1 MPALRE
7 RGHLD
12 AAADRGELT
21 VPDSLG
27 DLVVKSCVLAVL
39 VVLASVYTRGWRA
52 LRRRGHGT
60 ITREWRLV
68 VYLAGLGV
76 IGLALLSPID
86 ALADAWFSAHML
98 QHLLLTMVAAPL
110 LLLGN
115 PLPPCLWGVPP
126 RARHALGHP
135 LTRPAPFRRMLAAL
149 TRLPVAWLIYV
160 GFLWGWHLPLLYGA
174 ALEHEAVHI
183 LEHLTF
189 FASSLI
195 FWWPIVRPAPRLH
208 PRLHPGFE
216 ILYLVAATAQN
227 TALGAFLSLQERVV
241 YRHYARSTPAID
253 AISDQTLAGGIL
265 WINGHMY
272 LLPILL
278 LLWRFA
284 QETDGPSPGVSPTA
298 DTAGTSRSGR

>member
-1 MPALRE
+1 LPTLRD

-12 AAADRGELT
+12 AAADWGELT
-21 VPDSLG
+21 VPESLG
-27 DLVVKSCVLAVL
+27 ELVVKSCVLAVL
-39 VVLASVYTRGWRA
+39 VVLASVYTRGWRV

-60 ITREWRLV
+60 ITRAWRLV

-76 IGLALLSPID
+76 IGLALLSID
-86 ALADAWFSAHML
+86 ELADAWFSAHMI

-135 LTRPAPFRRMLAAL
+135 LTRQARFRRMLAAL

-160 GFLWGWHLPLLYGA
+160 GFLWVWHLPLLYGA

-241 YRHYARSTPAID
+241 YRHYARSTPGIE
-253 AISDQTLAGGIL
+253 AISDQTLAGGIM

-278 LLWRFA
+278 LLWSFA
-284 QETDGPSPGVSPTA
+284 QETDSPSPGVSPTA
-298 DTAGTSRSGR
+298 GPNPKAS

>member
-1 MPALRE
+1 VWD
-7 RGHLD
+7 GDHLD
-12 AAADRGELT
+12 AAADVRGALT
-21 VPDSLG
+21 VPGSLS
-27 DLVVKSCVLAVL
+27 DIVVKSCVLAVL
-39 VVLASVYTRGWRA
+39 LVLAGVYTRGWRA

-60 ITREWRLV
+60 ITCEWRLL
-68 VYLAGLGV
+68 VYLAGLGL

-86 ALADAWFSAHML
+86 ELADAWFSAHMI

-126 RARHALGHP
+126 RARHALGHA
-135 LTRPAPFRRMLAAL
+135 LTRHARFRRLLAAL

-160 GFLWGWHLPLLYGA
+160 GVFWVWHLPLLYGA
-174 ALEHEAVHI
+174 ALEHNAVHI

-216 ILYLVAATAQN
+216 ILYLLAATAQN

-241 YRHYARSTPAID
+241 YHHYARATPGID
-253 AISDQTLAGGIL
+253 AVSDQALAGGIM

-284 QETDGPSPGVSPTA
+284 KETDGPSPRVSR
-298 DTAGTSRSGR
+298 TAGTAGT

>member
-1 MPALRE
+1 
-7 RGHLD
+7 
-12 AAADRGELT
+12 LT
-21 VPDSLG
+21 LPESLG
-27 DLVVKSCVLAVL
+27 ELVVKSCVLVAL
-39 VVLASVYTRGWRA
+39 VVLASVYTRGWRV
-52 LRRRGHGT
+52 LRHRGYRT
-60 ITREWRLV
+60 ITGTWRLV
-68 VYLAGLGV
+68 GYLAGLGA

-86 ALADAWFSAHML
+86 ELADAWFSAHMI

-135 LTRPAPFRRMLAAL
+135 LTRQARFRRMLAAL

-160 GFLWGWHLPLLYGA
+160 GFLWVWHLPFLYGA
-174 ALEHEAVHI
+174 ALEHEAVHV

-195 FWWPIVRPAPRLH
+195 FWRPIVRPAPRLH

-241 YRHYARSTPAID
+241 YQHYARSTPGID
-253 AISDQTLAGGIL
+253 AISDQTLAGGIM

-278 LLWRFA
+278 LLWSFT
-284 QETDGPSPGVSPTA
+284 QETDSPSPSMSPTA
-298 DTAGTSRSGR
+298 GSNPKAT